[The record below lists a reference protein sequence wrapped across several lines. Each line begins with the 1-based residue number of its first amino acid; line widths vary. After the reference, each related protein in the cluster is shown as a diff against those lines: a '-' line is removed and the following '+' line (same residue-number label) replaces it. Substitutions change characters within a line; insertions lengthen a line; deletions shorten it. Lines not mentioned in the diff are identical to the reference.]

1 MAGSK
6 LDGAGVQKL
15 KTLDEAQAQLQRL
28 HGIVETY
35 ALALKRAQPTSLYG
49 MQVKRALSPLVG
61 LLKPQFGLISDQA
74 AALNL
79 VAGRG
84 GSETTKVR
92 LLREGVG
99 ALRQAFDIAV
109 VRVKEN
115 HMVTEDDAAEDDASA
130 GDAKTTPG
138 SSPTRG

>member
-15 KTLDEAQAQLQRL
+15 KTLEEAQAQLQRL

-35 ALALKRAQPTSLYG
+35 ALAMKRAQPTSLYG

-61 LLKPQFGLISDQA
+61 LLKPQFGLISDQV

-99 ALRQAFDIAV
+99 ALRQAFDIAA

-115 HMVTEDDAAEDDASA
+115 HMVTEDDAPDGGEQ
-130 GDAKTTPG
+130 TPG
-138 SSPTRG
+138 SSPTHR